1 MSSTR
6 GRDLRSKQAAQSIN
20 TSIQQ
25 PWPRTCMTGVLIVR
39 QFLHRRLP
47 ASSALLSGSQPP
59 DDLAFR
65 SDHLQIW
72 FNRTDDQWEDP
83 APHFHTESDEIFIVL
98 RGAIIVE
105 VEGERR
111 RIGADE
117 LCAFPAGVVHSV
129 VAVDPPVESLMIR
142 APSIQD
148 KVYPDVP

>member
-1 MSSTR
+1 M
-6 GRDLRSKQAAQSIN
+6 
-20 TSIQQ
+20 
-25 PWPRTCMTGVLIVR
+25 R

-65 SDHLQIW
+65 SDQLQIW
-72 FNRTDDQWEDP
+72 FNRTEETWRDP
-83 APHFHTESDEIFIVL
+83 APHFHTGSDEIFIVL
-98 RGAIIVE
+98 RGAIV
-105 VEGERR
+105 VEGEGE
-111 RIGADE
+111 RITVGADE

-148 KVYPDVP
+148 KIYPDER